1 MKPKEK
7 GTVLSPDGS
16 TRRGAITAKN
26 PSGKK
31 TAAAMESPRI
41 GVTAKT
47 ENQIALNTYLNMTA
61 RTVDI
66 IMLSH

>member
-7 GTVLSPDGS
+7 VTVLSPNGS
-16 TRRGAITAKN
+16 TRRGVITAKN
-26 PSGKK
+26 PSGIK
-31 TAAAMESPRI
+31 TAAAMESPCI

-47 ENQIALNTYLNMTA
+47 ENQMALKPYPDMTT

-66 IMLSH
+66 VTLSH